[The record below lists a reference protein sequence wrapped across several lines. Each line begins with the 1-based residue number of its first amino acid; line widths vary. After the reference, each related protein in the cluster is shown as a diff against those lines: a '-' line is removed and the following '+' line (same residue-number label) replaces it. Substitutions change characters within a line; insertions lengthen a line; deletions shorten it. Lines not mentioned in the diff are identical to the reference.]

1 MFAKKKDYYELL
13 GVKRNAKEK
22 DIKKAFR
29 KLAIKYHPDKN
40 KDPDAE
46 QTFIEMA
53 KGIHCQTYMSLVV
66 RKPVFGVSD
75 QVRWKPDCTITEGG

>member
-46 QTFIEMA
+46 QTFIEIA
-53 KGIHCQTYMSLVV
+53 KGKHCQAFMSLVV

-75 QVRWKPDCTITEGG
+75 QVRWKPDFTITEDG